1 MIKPPLATTI
11 SSLLVCSL
19 IVAPTLTFAA
29 SVQGTAEAERA
40 RRGDYEA
47 RGTAALDK
55 GDKAMKV
62 RDYEHAFAYY
72 KSACD
77 IIPNAPLSQSLYNI
91 ALDDLCD
98 AGCKLAEQRITEG
111 RYADAENTLK
121 IVLDDRYDPRCK
133 KA

>member
-11 SSLLVCSL
+11 ASLLVCSL

-40 RRGDYEA
+40 RRGDYER
-47 RGTAALDK
+47 RGNEAIAN

-62 RDYEHAFAYY
+62 KDYDKAFVYY

-77 IIPNAPLSQSLYNI
+77 IIPNAPLSQHLYNI
-91 ALDDLCD
+91 ALDALCE
-98 AGCKLAEQRITEG
+98 AGCDL
-111 RYADAENTLK
+111 
-121 IVLDDRYDPRCK
+121 
-133 KA
+133 